1 VIVVDASALTAFIL
15 REEGWRSIARYIVR
29 CISVD
34 HIVKEVVN
42 AIWRATYLRKLISI
56 EEAFKA
62 YSILMQLVDRNI
74 ILYPEAKYLQK
85 ALEISLR
92 YGITVY
98 DALYIAL
105 ALEERKPLL
114 TLDSRQS
121 EVAKALGVTPVSVQH
136 R

>member
-15 REEGWRSIARYIVR
+15 REEGWRDIARYIVR

-34 HIVKEVVN
+34 HIVKEVAN

-56 EEAFKA
+56 KEAFKA

-74 ILYPEAKYLQK
+74 VLYPEVRYLQK
-85 ALEISLR
+85 ALEISLK
-92 YGITVY
+92 YGVTVY

-114 TLDSRQS
+114 TLDSRQR
-121 EVAKALGVTPVSVQH
+121 EVAKALGVTPVSV
-136 R
+136 

>member
-1 VIVVDASALTAFIL
+1 VVDASALTAFIL
-15 REEGWRSIARYIVR
+15 REEGWRSIARHIVR

-42 AIWRATYLRKLISI
+42 AIWKAAYLRKLITV
-56 EEAFKA
+56 EETFKA
-62 YSILMQLVDRNI
+62 YSILMQLVDRNM
-74 ILYPEAKYLQK
+74 ILYPEVRYLQK

-92 YGITVY
+92 YGVTVY

-105 ALEERKPLL
+105 ALEERRPLL

-121 EVAKALGVTPVSVQH
+121 EVAKALGVTPVSVWH